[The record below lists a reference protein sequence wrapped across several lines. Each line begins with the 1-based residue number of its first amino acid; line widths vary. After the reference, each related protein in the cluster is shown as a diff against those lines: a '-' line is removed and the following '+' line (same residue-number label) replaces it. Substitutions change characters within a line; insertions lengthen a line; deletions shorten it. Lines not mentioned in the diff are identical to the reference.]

1 MRKKSR
7 RVDFDHPEYLRICS
21 NLQIF
26 SWESRHTCMY
36 VCMMCQTGKPQK
48 KNNFLCS
55 LCVDLAHKKWH
66 VLSFIFECDKHQ
78 PHDWYSSQPD
88 AQARMNRAHIH
99 TYISLPFMSKFNA
112 CLITKSR
119 SGAKNKREVMFWSLN
134 ANWMLSSPHTQIYIF
149 VIIILKFYFGYK
161 WWWWCHHV

>member
-1 MRKKSR
+1 MRKK
-7 RVDFDHPEYLRICS
+7 RVEELTSTTLNISEYVLIFKS
-21 NLQIF
+21 FLENLAT
-26 SWESRHTCMY
+26 R

-99 TYISLPFMSKFNA
+99 TCISLPFMSKFNA